1 MISKECFTLDW
12 INELSAKFKYND
24 RILIEKVIR
33 AFSLLELLVSNG
45 CPLTWK
51 GGTSLMLILGS
62 SSHRLSYQ
70 NL

>member
-1 MISKECFTLDW
+1 MISKECFTLEW

-51 GGTSLMLILGS
+51 KAVL
-62 SSHRLSYQ
+62 H
-70 NL
+70 

>member
-1 MISKECFTLDW
+1 MISKECFTLEW

-33 AFSLLELLVSNG
+33 AFSLLELLVSNR

-51 GGTSLMLILGS
+51 GVYLKLVDAFYFGVTK
-62 SSHRLSYQ
+62 
-70 NL
+70 

>member
-1 MISKECFTLDW
+1 MYMSARIYGGSRPMISKECFTLEW

-33 AFSLLELLVSNG
+33 AFSLLELLISNG

-51 GGTSLMLILGS
+51 GGA
-62 SSHRLSYQ
+62 
-70 NL
+70 